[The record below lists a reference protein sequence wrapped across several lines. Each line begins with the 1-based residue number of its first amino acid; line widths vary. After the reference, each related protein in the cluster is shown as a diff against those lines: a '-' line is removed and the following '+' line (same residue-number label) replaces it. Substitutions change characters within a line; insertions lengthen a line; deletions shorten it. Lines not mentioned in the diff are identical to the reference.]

1 MNGNLLVLGAV
12 DGGVVLT
19 VVVVLF
25 LIVLVSMGVR
35 TVRPFE
41 KGVIERL
48 GKYRDTAAPG
58 ITFMVP
64 GLDKMLKVDM
74 REQVVDVPPQE
85 VITKDN
91 VVVTVDAVVYYEVTD
106 PQKVIYNVADFYTA
120 ATKLAQTNLRNLVG
134 DMALDESLTSRDQI
148 NTKLRE
154 ILDDA
159 TDKWGTRI
167 VRVEIQRI
175 EPPADVTQAMHR
187 QMKAERERR
196 AMILEAEGRKQSE
209 IEKATGERQAQALRA
224 EGEAN
229 AIRTVADANKYREIA
244 IAEGKAQATLAVFKA
259 IHDANPTNQLLAIQY
274 METLKS
280 VADGK
285 ATKIFLPLDSA
296 GVMGSLGGIAELFR
310 EGGGRGH
317 DGSGSGAAGSY
328 LPPPPKPPF
337 SGPDTPRGGQAPKS
351 A

>member
-1 MNGNLLVLGAV
+1 MNHSLTLLAAV
-12 DGGVVLT
+12 DGGMILAAVI
-19 VVVVLF
+19 VLF
-25 LIVLVSMGVR
+25 AIILLFQGVR
-35 TVRPFE
+35 TVRPYE

-48 GKYRDTAAPG
+48 GKYARTVDSG
-58 ITFMVP
+58 ITFMLP

-74 REQVVDVPPQE
+74 REQVVEVPPQE

-120 ATKLAQTNLRNLVG
+120 ATKLAQTNLRNVVG
-134 DMALDESLTSRDQI
+134 EMALDESLTSRDKI

-159 TDKWGTRI
+159 TDKWGTRV

-209 IEKATGERQAQALRA
+209 IEKATGERQGQVLRA

-244 IAEGKAQATLAVFKA
+244 IAEGKAQATLAVYKA
-259 IHDANPTNQLLAIQY
+259 IHDANPTNQLLALQY
-274 METLKS
+274 METLKAI
-280 VADGK
+280 ADGK
-285 ATKIFLPLDSA
+285 ATKIFLPLDSS
-296 GVMGSLGGIAELFR
+296 GVMGSIGGIAELFKD
-310 EGGGRGH
+310 GGGRGH
-317 DGSGSGAAGSY
+317 DGSGSGAAGG
-328 LPPPPKPPF
+328 LPGPKSPF
-337 SGPDTPRGGQAPKS
+337 SGPDTPRPAPPSKT